1 LIPEKVQKWI
11 DRVNYDYETAE
22 AMFQTGRYI
31 YSIFMCQ
38 QAIEKCFKGLIA
50 YYNEEVFPIHN
61 LRRLAELARVI
72 NELTDEKVRKLDYL
86 SQFYL
91 NARYKEDIVELSK
104 KSSKDI
110 TLEFLNFTQDI
121 IKWLMKKIF

>member
-1 LIPEKVQKWI
+1 
-11 DRVNYDYETAE
+11 
-22 AMFQTGRYI
+22 
-31 YSIFMCQ
+31 MCQ

-61 LRRLAELARVI
+61 LRRLAELAKVI
-72 NELTDEKVRKLDYL
+72 NELTDENIRKLDYL
-86 SQFYL
+86 SQYYL

-110 TLEFLNFTQDI
+110 ALEFLNFTQDI